1 MLKKEKEFKISE
13 NEKKKDIY
21 KELVNQFKE
30 NDKKIFEIMNMSE
43 IQIINKIQKKINK
56 LKEEISEMKKIEI
69 NRIYKCFIE
78 KDYENIYHTNIDTV
92 LAALIGLDEKDTEV
106 NKYNSVKKNYV
117 TSIKQ
122 VRFFDYNHIRKIFY
136 N

>member
-1 MLKKEKEFKISE
+1 
-13 NEKKKDIY
+13 
-21 KELVNQFKE
+21 
-30 NDKKIFEIMNMSE
+30 MNMSE
-43 IQIINKIQKKINK
+43 LQIINKIQKKINK

-122 VRFFDYNHIRKIFY
+122 VRLFVHKKKIL
-136 N
+136 

>member
-1 MLKKEKEFKISE
+1 
-13 NEKKKDIY
+13 
-21 KELVNQFKE
+21 
-30 NDKKIFEIMNMSE
+30 
-43 IQIINKIQKKINK
+43 
-56 LKEEISEMKKIEI
+56 MKKIEI

-92 LAALIGLDEKDTEV
+92 LAALVVLDEKDTEV
-106 NKYNSVKKNYV
+106 YKYNPVKKNYV